1 MATYFHGSSEIEAT
15 DGLQTLYILNPSF
28 IPYSSAAHDA
38 SAPNTLFLN
47 PMGSATQPAHAPPLN
62 HNHFVGIPLSGPA
75 APFGPAGSD
84 VDLSRL
90 HEIPSLHSVAP
101 RVRPNHPWGQPDTSA
116 ASADQLQICSATNSA
131 GVSPS
136 QRGLSLSLS
145 TEQSSLMS
153 LSRESDIRGHSHHQV
168 LGVNKERVSARN
180 SSSSVS
186 NVVLGLHGVLLGS
199 KYLKAAQELL
209 DEVAHVG
216 KEMENRSSA
225 EGANKE
231 KTKLGNKDSSKD
243 EKKVESSSSG
253 SELGMAQRQE
263 LQMKKAKLVDML
275 DEVEQRYKQ
284 YHNQMRLVVS
294 SFEQAA
300 GIRAA
305 KSYTALALQTI
316 SRQFKCLKD
325 AISSQIKAT
334 GRSLGEDDC
343 MGAKMEGSKLRYV
356 DHHFQQQRALHQLG
370 MIHQNNTWRPQ
381 RGLPERAVSV
391 LRAWLFEH
399 FLHPYPKDSDKHML
413 AKQAGLTRSQVS
425 NWFINARVR
434 LWKPMVEEMYLEE
447 TKSREQAGSENGT
460 IRRAATK
467 TNKDAGSKS
476 ISQED
481 DAFGMNNS
489 IKSFQSNPNKALNRA
504 TISPSE
510 NSNSTSSTSP
520 MACSIPPPPGFTL
533 IGPSSN
539 IEAGIAPSPKKP
551 RMSPNLMNP
560 HGIILSRDMDM
571 KGGEPSRGL
580 SAGAGG
586 GHEYVHGGFGAFSMG
601 NIEGRYGNGVALTL
615 GLPHGDQSPSLS
627 VSATP
632 QNYFPNQ
639 SMNNHQL
646 GRTKLV
652 VGNGGEADFFGIA
665 GAPQPSQSGSIN
677 YEAIDISNRKRFAAH
692 LLPDYVA

>member
-1 MATYFHGSSEIEAT
+1 MATYFHGSSEIEPT

-28 IPYSSAAHDA
+28 IPYSTAAHDA
-38 SAPNTLFLN
+38 AAHPNALFLN
-47 PMGSATQPAHAPPLN
+47 PVGSAAQPAHAPPLN
-62 HNHFVGIPLSGPA
+62 QNHFVGIPLSGPA

-84 VDLSRL
+84 VDHTRL
-90 HEIPSLHSVAP
+90 HEFPSLHGIVAP

-116 ASADQLQICSATNSA
+116 ADAAQLQICSATNSA

-145 TEQSSLMS
+145 TEQSPLMS
-153 LSRESDIRGHSHHQV
+153 LSRESDIRGHSRHQ
-168 LGVNKERVSARN
+168 LPGINEARASARN
-180 SSSSVS
+180 SSSSAS

-199 KYLKAAQELL
+199 KYLKAVQELL
-209 DEVAHVG
+209 DEVVNVG
-216 KEMENRSSA
+216 KEMKSGSSA

-231 KTKLGNKDSSKD
+231 KTKLGNKDSSKED
-243 EKKVESSSSG
+243 KKVELSSSG

-263 LQMKKAKLVDML
+263 LQMKKAKLVDMI

-284 YHNQMRLVVS
+284 YHSQMQVVVS

-300 GIRAA
+300 GAGAA
-305 KSYTALALQTI
+305 RSYTALALQTI

-325 AISSQIKAT
+325 AISLQIKAT
-334 GRSLGEDDC
+334 GRSLGEDGC
-343 MGAKMEGSKLRYV
+343 MGVKMEGSRLRYV

-413 AKQAGLTRSQVS
+413 AKQAGLTRNQVS

-447 TKSREQAGSENGT
+447 TKSREQAGSENGA
-460 IRRAATK
+460 ICRAAAK
-467 TNKDAGSKS
+467 PDKDAGSQS

-481 DAFGMNNS
+481 NAFGLNSS
-489 IKSFQSNPNKALNRA
+489 IKSFQSSPNMALSRA
-504 TISPSE
+504 AISPSE

-520 MACSIPPPPGFTL
+520 MAGAIPPPPGFTL
-533 IGPSSN
+533 IGRSSN
-539 IEAGIAPSPKKP
+539 VEVGIAPSPKRP
-551 RMSPNLMNP
+551 RMSPDFMNP

-571 KGGEPSRGL
+571 KGSEPSREL
-580 SAGAGG
+580 GG
-586 GHEYVHGGFGAFSMG
+586 GGEYIHGGFGAFSLG

-639 SMNNHQL
+639 SMNHHQL

-665 GAPQPSQSGSIN
+665 GAPQQSQSGSIN
-677 YEAIDISNRKRFAAH
+677 YEAIDINNRKRFAAH

>member
-28 IPYSSAAHDA
+28 IPYSNAAAHDA
-38 SAPNTLFLN
+38 TAPNTLFLN
-47 PMGSATQPAHAPPLN
+47 PMGSATQPTHAPPLN

-84 VDLSRL
+84 VHPTRL
-90 HEIPSLHSVAP
+90 HEISSLHGVAP

-116 ASADQLQICSATNSA
+116 ASTDQLQICSATNSA

-145 TEQSSLMS
+145 TEQSPFMS
-153 LSRESDIRGHSHHQV
+153 LSRESDVRGHSHHQFP
-168 LGVNKERVSARN
+168 GINESRVSVQN
-180 SSSSVS
+180 SSSSAS

-209 DEVAHVG
+209 DEVINVG
-216 KEMENRSSA
+216 KEIKNHSSA
-225 EGANKE
+225 EGSNKE
-231 KTKLGNKDSSKD
+231 KTKLGKKDSSKE
-243 EKKVESSSSG
+243 EKKVEPSSSG
-253 SELGMAQRQE
+253 SELGMAHRQE

-275 DEVEQRYKQ
+275 DEVEQRYRQ
-284 YHNQMRLVVS
+284 YHNQMQLVVS
-294 SFEQAA
+294 TFEQAA
-300 GIRAA
+300 GIGAA

-343 MGAKMEGSKLRYV
+343 MGVKMEGSRLRYV

-447 TKSREQAGSENGT
+447 TKSREQAGSENGA
-460 IRRAATK
+460 IRRAAAK
-467 TNKDAGSKS
+467 PSKDAGSKS

-481 DAFGMNNS
+481 NAFGINNS
-489 IKSFQSNPNKALNRA
+489 IKSFQSSPSKALNQA
-504 TISPSE
+504 AISPSE

-520 MACSIPPPPGFTL
+520 TACAIPPPPGFTL
-533 IGPSSN
+533 TGRSSN
-539 IEAGIAPSPKKP
+539 VEVGMAPSPKKP
-551 RMSPNLMNP
+551 RMSPDMMNP
-560 HGIILSRDMDM
+560 HGMILSRDMNM
-571 KGGEPSRGL
+571 KGSEPSREL
-580 SAGAGG
+580 SGG
-586 GHEYVHGGFGAFSMG
+586 GDEYIHGGFGAFSMG
-601 NIEGRYGNGVALTL
+601 NIEGRYGNCVALTL

-627 VSATP
+627 VATP

-639 SMNNHQL
+639 SMNHHHQL

-665 GAPQPSQSGSIN
+665 NAPQQSQSGSIN
-677 YEAIDISNRKRFAAH
+677 YEAIDINNRKRFADH
-692 LLPDYVA
+692 LLRDYVA

>member
-15 DGLQTLYILNPSF
+15 DGLQTLYILNPNF
-28 IPYSSAAHDA
+28 IPYSNAAHDA
-38 SAPNTLFLN
+38 TAPNTFFLN
-47 PMGSATQPAHAPPLN
+47 PMGSATQPAPSPQLN

-75 APFGPAGSD
+75 APFGPAASD
-84 VDLSRL
+84 VHPNR

-101 RVRPNHPWGQPDTSA
+101 RFRLNHPWGQPDTSA
-116 ASADQLQICSATNSA
+116 ASTDQLQICSATNSA

-145 TEQSSLMS
+145 TEQSP
-153 LSRESDIRGHSHHQV
+153 LSRESDIRGHSHHQFPGINEARV
-168 LGVNKERVSARN
+168 LARN
-180 SSSSVS
+180 SSSTVS

-209 DEVAHVG
+209 DEVVNVG
-216 KEMENRSSA
+216 KEIKNHSSA

-231 KTKLGNKDSSKD
+231 KTKLGNKDSSKE
-243 EKKVESSSSG
+243 EKKVESSSNG
-253 SELGMAQRQE
+253 SELGMAHRQE

-284 YHNQMRLVVS
+284 YHSQMQLVVS

-300 GIRAA
+300 GIGVA

-343 MGAKMEGSKLRYV
+343 MGVKMEGSRLRYV

-370 MIHQNNTWRPQ
+370 IIHQNNTWRPQ

-460 IRRAATK
+460 TRRAATK
-467 TNKDAGSKS
+467 SNKDAAGLKS
-476 ISQED
+476 ASQED
-481 DAFGMNNS
+481 NAFGMNSS
-489 IKSFQSNPNKALNRA
+489 IKSFQSSPNKALNQA
-504 TISPSE
+504 AISPSE

-520 MACSIPPPPGFTL
+520 MPCAIPPHHGFTL
-533 IGPSSN
+533 TGRSSN
-539 IEAGIAPSPKKP
+539 VEVGITSSPKKP
-551 RMSPNLMNP
+551 RMSPDLMNP
-560 HGIILSRDMDM
+560 HGIILSRAMDM
-571 KGGEPSRGL
+571 KGSEPSREL
-580 SAGAGG
+580 GG
-586 GHEYVHGGFGAFSMG
+586 GGSDEYIHGGFSAFSMG
-601 NIEGRYGNGVALTL
+601 NIDGRYGNCVALTL
-615 GLPHGDQSPSLS
+615 GLPHRDQSPSLS
-627 VSATP
+627 VSAAP

-639 SMNNHQL
+639 SMNHHQL

-665 GAPQPSQSGSIN
+665 GAPQQSQSGSIN
-677 YEAIDISNRKRFAAH
+677 YEAIDINNRKRFADH